1 MTDMADLLLAWY
13 DAEKRVMPWRG
24 IHDPYRTWVSEIMLQ
39 QTRVDTVRDYY
50 TRFITAFPDVFA
62 LAEADEADVLKMW
75 EGLGYYSRARNL
87 QEGARQVAERFG
99 GILPSDPSVLASIR
113 GIGPYTAGA
122 IAAIAYDVPAAA
134 VDGNVIRVIS
144 RFSGIR
150 EDPTVPSVR
159 ALIEKTVLALMNRKR
174 PGDFDQALMDL
185 GATVCVPGTP
195 DCDRCP
201 LRDLCNAY
209 AAGDAQDLP
218 LLPAKA
224 PPRVKPYDVCV
235 VLSGS
240 RVLLRQRTEKLLNGM
255 YVFWMREGHSDIRK
269 LRDVLAGQFAA
280 VPLSVD
286 CRESAKHV
294 FTHLVWDMNLYLV
307 TLPPDLSAPAG
318 YLFVNKDELDRYP
331 VPVAMKAAR
340 RLL

>member
-1 MTDMADLLLAWY
+1 MTDMAELLLAWY
-13 DAEKRVMPWRG
+13 DAEKRAMPWRG
-24 IHDPYRTWVSEIMLQ
+24 IRDPYRTWVSEIMLQ

-50 TRFITAFPDVFA
+50 TRFIAAFPDVFA
-62 LAEADEADVLKMW
+62 LAEADEADVLKLW

-87 QEGARQVAERFG
+87 QKGARQVAERFG
-99 GILPSDPSVLASIR
+99 GILPSDPSVLASIC

-150 EDPTVPSVR
+150 KDPTVPAVH
-159 ALIEKTVLALMNRKR
+159 ALIEKTVLSLMDKNR

-201 LRDLCNAY
+201 LRVLCDAY

-224 PPRVKPYDVCV
+224 PPKVKPYDVCV
-235 VLSGS
+235 IRSGT

-255 YVFWMREGHSDIRK
+255 YVCWMQEGHSSAAD
-269 LRDVLAGQFAA
+269 LQAVLAGQFGTE
-280 VPLSVD
+280 PLSVTR
-286 CRESAKHV
+286 RESAKHV
-294 FTHLVWDMNLYLV
+294 FTHLVWDMDLYLV
-307 TLPPDLSAPAG
+307 TLPPELSAPAG
-318 YLFVNKDELDRYP
+318 YVFVNADELDRYP
-331 VPVAMKAAR
+331 VPAAMKAAR
-340 RLL
+340 KLM